1 MERRIVPYSIL
12 IEFGTSM
19 KILNSFRM
27 CLSGTTRSVCCITF
41 VCHVSYL

>member
-19 KILNSFRM
+19 KILNLFKM
-27 CLSGTTRSVCCITF
+27 CFSGTTCII
-41 VCHVSYL
+41 CWCI